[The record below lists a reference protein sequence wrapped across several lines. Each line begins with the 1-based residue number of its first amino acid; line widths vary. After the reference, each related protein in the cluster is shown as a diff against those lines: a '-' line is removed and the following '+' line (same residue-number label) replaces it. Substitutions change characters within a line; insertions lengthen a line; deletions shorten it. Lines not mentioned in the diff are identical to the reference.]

1 MPPDQPTDAGKDRE
15 TAEAI
20 AKEFGDACLER
31 ECGDAIAHALAA
43 AREEGRREEQELL
56 EDAVMYLESARRM
69 LADTDISGTP
79 WFDGLTRTITAL
91 RGREE
96 PSR

>member
-31 ECGDAIAHALAA
+31 ECGDAIAHAIAA
-43 AREEGRREEQELL
+43 ARRDECVKVYEESAGVARRRECVEVADIL
-56 EDAVMYLESARRM
+56 DSAARIDR
-69 LADTDISGTP
+69 A
-79 WFDGLTRTITAL
+79 
-91 RGREE
+91 RGEE